1 MKAVSSSNCIQNN
14 THIYSLKIA
23 RGITLSKF
31 CLLTQQYLMAAKLS
45 ENREFSMIIPGP
57 YRKKAVKITHDE
69 EECNNSF
76 ALVGSHIL
84 DQEEVEALKGI
95 LRLVLEVQ
103 KLLSEANRRLRS
115 YTEGYKEL
123 DNWFLV

>member
-1 MKAVSSSNCIQNN
+1 
-14 THIYSLKIA
+14 
-23 RGITLSKF
+23 
-31 CLLTQQYLMAAKLS
+31 
-45 ENREFSMIIPGP
+45 MIIPGP
-57 YRKKAVKITHDE
+57 HWKKAVKITHDK

-76 ALVGSHIL
+76 VLVGSAIF
-84 DQEEVEALKGI
+84 DQEEIEPSKGI

-103 KLLSEANRRLRS
+103 KLLLEANRRLHL

>member
-1 MKAVSSSNCIQNN
+1 MEERCEDN
-14 THIYSLKIA
+14 A
-23 RGITLSKF
+23 RRGRV
-31 CLLTQQYLMAAKLS
+31 QQQ
-45 ENREFSMIIPGP
+45 
-57 YRKKAVKITHDE
+57 
-69 EECNNSF
+69 F

-95 LRLVLEVQ
+95 LRLVLDVL
-103 KLLSEANRRLRS
+103 KLLLEANRRVLL

>member
-1 MKAVSSSNCIQNN
+1 M
-14 THIYSLKIA
+14 
-23 RGITLSKF
+23 
-31 CLLTQQYLMAAKLS
+31 QQQ
-45 ENREFSMIIPGP
+45 
-57 YRKKAVKITHDE
+57 
-69 EECNNSF
+69 F

-103 KLLSEANRRLRS
+103 KLLLEANRRLHL

-123 DNWFLV
+123 DNWFFV

>member
-1 MKAVSSSNCIQNN
+1 M
-14 THIYSLKIA
+14 
-23 RGITLSKF
+23 
-31 CLLTQQYLMAAKLS
+31 QQQ
-45 ENREFSMIIPGP
+45 
-57 YRKKAVKITHDE
+57 
-69 EECNNSF
+69 F

-103 KLLSEANRRLRS
+103 KLLLEANRRLLL

-123 DNWFLV
+123 NNWFLV